1 MPKSREENLKPIRS
15 VNEARKKGQNGGKAS
30 GVARRKK
37 KALKEEFELLLSMP
51 LKSVSLRENLQKIG
65 IDADEDMTIQT
76 AIVAAMVQQ
85 ASQGNVKAFQAIKD
99 TIMDKSEEDKK
110 DDAVT
115 QIIVL
120 SEDASEAD
128 DETGD

>member
-1 MPKSREENLKPIRS
+1 
-15 VNEARKKGQNGGKAS
+15 
-30 GVARRKK
+30 
-37 KALKEEFELLLSMP
+37 MP
-51 LKSVSLRENLQKIG
+51 LKSASLRENLQKIG
-65 IDADEDMTIQT
+65 IDTDDDMTIQT

-85 ASQGNVKAFQAIKD
+85 ASQGNVKAYQAIKD
-99 TIMDKSEEDKK
+99 TIMDKSEDDKK

-115 QIIVL
+115 QIVVL

>member
-51 LKSVSLRENLQKIG
+51 VKSVSLRENLQKIG

>member
-51 LKSVSLRENLQKIG
+51 LKSASLRENLQKIG

-99 TIMDKSEEDKK
+99 TIMDKSEDDKK

-115 QIIVL
+115 QIVVL

>member
-110 DDAVT
+110 DHAVT

>member
-1 MPKSREENLKPIRS
+1 MPRKQDDNLKPARTKS
-15 VNEARKKGQNGGKAS
+15 EARERGKNGGKAS

-51 LKSVSLRENLQKIG
+51 LKSASLRENLQKIG
-65 IDADEDMTIQT
+65 IDTDDDMTIQT

-85 ASQGNVKAFQAIKD
+85 ASQGNVKAYQAIKD
-99 TIMDKSEEDKK
+99 TIMDKSEDDKK

-115 QIIVL
+115 QIVVL